1 MVKLIENNKWKSLFI
16 DTLAKDLKIEFST
29 IKGMSARDLR
39 YKICNFNNDKF
50 LQGVL
55 AKLSWNHNQVLLDK
69 IKDSVHAKFLL
80 SMRL

>member
-1 MVKLIENNKWKSLFI
+1 
-16 DTLAKDLKIEFST
+16 
-29 IKGMSARDLR
+29 MSARDLR